1 MAELTV
7 DYHALPSPVPVDP
20 SVRFALDRDFLSGGA
35 DERVSRAPNAPYLRH
50 MDGRWW
56 LVNGHGRQA
65 PLAVYLAAES
75 RRFTVGERCAFPLPD
90 GESEVHVWDSRYR
103 VRLAVSG
110 SAADDGARAAEVGPE
125 TSIGLSGAAVRAQLL
140 LTRKPRHR
148 TVLAA
153 HYREYFTPGIDSP
166 APLGR
171 AQTRLCL
178 GLSSFTALEKAL
190 DEVTAEIWGES
201 AGHRHELPDFLIR
214 ERLLV
219 AEDQALV
226 PHRLCGHKPS
236 GRP

>member
-1 MAELTV
+1 MADLIV
-7 DYHALPSPVPVDP
+7 DYHALPSPVPVHP
-20 SVRFALDRDFLSGGA
+20 STRFALDRDFLSAGA

-65 PLAVYLAAES
+65 PLAVYVVAES

-103 VRLAVSG
+103 VHLAVSG
-110 SAADDGARAAEVGPE
+110 SAADPAQVVELGPE
-125 TSIGLSGAAVRAQLL
+125 TSIGLSGAAVRVQLL

-153 HYREYFTPGIDSP
+153 YYREYFTPGIASP

-178 GLSSFTALEKAL
+178 GLSSFTALERAL
-190 DEVTAEIWGES
+190 DEVTREIWGEA
-201 AGHRHELPDFLIR
+201 AGHRHELPEFLIR

-219 AEDQALV
+219 AEDQNLV
-226 PHRLCGHKPS
+226 PHRLCRHRS
-236 GRP
+236 

>member
-1 MAELTV
+1 MADLIV
-7 DYHALPSPVPVDP
+7 DYHALPSPVPVAP
-20 SVRFALDRDFLSGGA
+20 TTRFALDRDFLSAGA
-35 DERVSRAPNAPYLRH
+35 DDRVSRAPNAPYLRH

-65 PLAVYLAAES
+65 PLAVYVMAES
-75 RRFTVGERCAFPLPD
+75 RRFTVAERCAFPLPD

-103 VRLAVSG
+103 VHLTVSG
-110 SAADDGARAAEVGPE
+110 SAPDDGDLVELGPE
-125 TSIGLSGAAVRAQLL
+125 TSIGLSGAAVRVQLL

-153 HYREYFTPGIDSP
+153 YYREYFTPGIASP

-171 AQTRLCL
+171 TQTRLCL
-178 GLSSFTALEKAL
+178 GLSSFTALERAL
-190 DEVTAEIWGES
+190 DEVTTEIWGEA

-219 AEDQALV
+219 ADDQKLV
-226 PHRLCGHKPS
+226 PHRLCRHRS
-236 GRP
+236 SS

>member
-1 MAELTV
+1 MADLIV
-7 DYHALPSPVPVDP
+7 DYHALPSPVPVSP
-20 SVRFALDRDFLSGGA
+20 STRFALDRDFLSAGA
-35 DERVSRAPNAPYLRH
+35 DDRVSRAPNAPYLRH

-65 PLAVYLAAES
+65 PLAVYVVAES

-103 VRLAVSG
+103 VHLSVSG
-110 SAADDGARAAEVGPE
+110 SAPDTAREPDLGPE
-125 TSIGLSGAAVRAQLL
+125 TTIGLSGAAVRVQLL

-148 TVLAA
+148 VVLAA
-153 HYREYFTPGIDSP
+153 YYREYFTPGIASP

-178 GLSSFTALEKAL
+178 GLSSFTALERAL
-190 DEVTAEIWGES
+190 DEVTTEIWGES
-201 AGHRHELPDFLIR
+201 AGHRHELPEFLIR

-226 PHRLCGHKPS
+226 PHRLCRH
-236 GRP
+236 R

>member
-1 MAELTV
+1 MADLTV
-7 DYHALPSPVPVDP
+7 DYHALPEPVPVDP
-20 SVRFALDRDFLSGGA
+20 STRFALDRDFLSAGA
-35 DERVSRAPNAPYLRH
+35 DDRVSRAPNAPYLRH

-65 PLAVYLAAES
+65 PLAVYVVAES
-75 RRFTVGERCAFPLPD
+75 RRFTIGERCAFPLPD

-103 VRLAVSG
+103 VHLTVSG
-110 SAADDGARAAEVGPE
+110 SAPDVAAPVDLGPE
-125 TSIGLSGAAVRAQLL
+125 TSIGLSGAAVRVQLL

-148 TVLAA
+148 VVLAA
-153 HYREYFTPGIDSP
+153 YYREYFTPGIASP

-178 GLSSFTALEKAL
+178 GLSSFTALERAL

-201 AGHRHELPDFLIR
+201 AGHRHELPQFLIR

-219 AEDQALV
+219 ADDQKLV
-226 PHRLCGHKPS
+226 PHRLCRH
-236 GRP
+236 RPG